1 MRFWDL
7 CRVNTVLPSP
17 TKPLLKSL
25 HAEGYL
31 SMSFE
36 GTGALLYG
44 GTQFRLMGWVVV
56 AKREHRWVA
65 GGRIARLS

>member
-1 MRFWDL
+1 M
-7 CRVNTVLPSP
+7 NTVLPSP

-36 GTGALLYG
+36 GMGALLCG
-44 GTQFRLMGWVVV
+44 GTQFWLMGWVVV
-56 AKREHRWVA
+56 ARREHRWVA
-65 GGRIARLS
+65 GGGIAQLS